1 MRVIDDSGRLL
12 SGLLTCILL
21 MSGCTTRLIHD
32 DVRRAAQP
40 EARCTGGEWTD
51 DSSIAWLPVPIVAF
65 VVPHANLHDI
75 AGERYLARCGESTRV
90 VNREVSIN
98 RAACI
103 PAGLTRFITL
113 GVWQWCPAY
122 VSWQAD
128 VVSDREPSM

>member
-1 MRVIDDSGRLL
+1 
-12 SGLLTCILL
+12 

-40 EARCTGGEWTD
+40 EAHCTGGEWTD

-75 AGERYLARCGESTRV
+75 AGERYLDRCGESTRV
-90 VNREVSIN
+90 VNREVSVN
-98 RAACI
+98 RTACI

-128 VVSDREPSM
+128 VVSGS